1 MQPKQWDT
9 LLRVINGEQVSPLPV
24 AFIIDSPW
32 LPGWCGH
39 TILDYYG
46 DDRLWMQCNLEAIRT
61 FPEAI
66 FLPGFWSE
74 FGMCTEP
81 SAFGSK
87 SIWYRH
93 ELPFAEKVVEG
104 PKGMASLEKPDVE
117 HDGLL
122 PFMLGRLRRLREQI
136 QEEGHILKFA
146 VARGPF
152 NIASFLAGSTEFLM
166 ALKMQPDEA
175 RAMLDVIT
183 EFLVDWLCLQKET
196 IPTIEGIF
204 LLDDVIGFVGEED
217 FREFAKPC
225 LKKAFDAFDAEVGFF
240 HNDSKGTVCAPHL
253 SEIGVNLFN
262 FSHEHSLTQMR
273 DLAGEEVTLLGNLP
287 PRDVLDGGSPEDVRN
302 GVSEMSEG
310 LSKLSNLILSC
321 GGGIPPG
328 VPTENIRAFIEASS
342 DITHI

>member
-1 MQPKQWDT
+1 MKPEEWNT
-9 LLRVINGEQVSPLPV
+9 LLKVIEGKQVSPLPV

-46 DDRLWMQCNLEAIRT
+46 DENLWMECNLEAIQT
-61 FPEAI
+61 FPDI
-66 FLPGFWSE
+66 TFLPGFWSE

-87 SIWYRH
+87 TIWYEQ

-104 PKGMASLEKPDVE
+104 PEGMASLEKPDVE

-122 PFMLGRLRRLREQI
+122 PFMLGRLKRRREQI
-136 QEEGHILKFA
+136 EEEGHVLKFA

-152 NIASFLAGSTEFLM
+152 NIASFLRGSTEFLM
-166 ALKMQPDEA
+166 ALKMHPDEA

-183 EFLVDWLCLQKET
+183 DFLVDWLRLQREA

-204 LLDDVIGFVGEED
+204 LLDDVVGFVGEED
-217 FREFAKPC
+217 FTEFAKPC
-225 LKKAFDAFDAEVGFF
+225 LRRAFNAFDTEIGFF

-253 SEIGVNLFN
+253 SDIGVNLFN
-262 FSHEHSLTQMR
+262 FSHEHSLGQMR
-273 DLAGEEVTLLGNLP
+273 ELAGEEVTLLGNLP
-287 PRDVLDGGSPEDVRN
+287 PRDVLGSGGPEDVQE
-302 GVSEMSEG
+302 GVSKMCEDMPD
-310 LSKLSNLILSC
+310 LTHLIPSC

-328 VPTENIRAFIEASS
+328 VPTENIRAFLEASRE
-342 DITHI
+342 ITHD